1 MILIGL
7 IDSFTDYWSN
17 INATESVERYRSMS
31 ATCWSRWHLL
41 VCTSK
46 YSYKYKTEIESLP
59 ENCFS
64 CFNLNKFHQSR
75 RKALFFFIF
84 TFFFCILHTN
94 LYLWYSTK
102 FFSLLHLFLILCQKI
117 QQYYNAS
124 VLNRMMVIL
133 SENWESLFDLTAISL
148 ELFVPSLKQT
158 LKDVHDCL
166 RDKEQEMIGSKAMRR
181 KNQDMVSNC
190 LVRVSNF
197 QYTQVT
203 TPSIQKFLES
213 ERLIM

>member
-1 MILIGL
+1 MPQNQWNGTEACLQHAGADDI
-7 IDSFTDYWSN
+7 YWCVPASTH
-17 INATESVERYRSMS
+17 ISIKQKLKAFQKIVF
-31 ATCWSRWHLL
+31 L
-41 VCTSK
+41 VFIHYLSTNFIRVGGK
-46 YSYKYKTEIESLP
+46 LY
-59 ENCFS
+59 
-64 CFNLNKFHQSR
+64 
-75 RKALFFFIF
+75 FFFF
-84 TFFFCILHTN
+84 LHFSFVFFIQIYIYDIVLN
-94 LYLWYSTK
+94 
-102 FFSLLHLFLILCQKI
+102 FSRFLHLFWILCQKI
-117 QQYYNAS
+117 QQHYNAS

-133 SENWESLFDLTAISL
+133 SENWECLFDLTAISL

-181 KNQDMVSNC
+181 KHQDMVSNC

-203 TPSIQKFLES
+203 TPSTQKLLEP

>member
-1 MILIGL
+1 MPQTQWNGTEACLQHTGADDIYWCVPASTHISIKQKLKAFQKIVFLVFIQNLSTNFIRVGGKL
-7 IDSFTDYWSN
+7 YFFLFLHFSF
-17 INATESVERYRSMS
+17 V
-31 ATCWSRWHLL
+31 
-41 VCTSK
+41 
-46 YSYKYKTEIESLP
+46 
-59 ENCFS
+59 
-64 CFNLNKFHQSR
+64 
-75 RKALFFFIF
+75 FFIQF
-84 TFFFCILHTN
+84 YIDDIVLN
-94 LYLWYSTK
+94 
-102 FFSLLHLFLILCQKI
+102 FSLFYLCQKI
-117 QQYYNAS
+117 QQHYNAS

-158 LKDVHDCL
+158 LRDVHDCL

-181 KNQDMVSNC
+181 KHQDMVSNC

>member
-1 MILIGL
+1 MPQNQWNGTEACLQHAGADDIYWCVPASTHISIKQKLKAFQKIVFLVFIHNLSTHFIRVWGKL
-7 IDSFTDYWSN
+7 YFFLFLHFSF
-17 INATESVERYRSMS
+17 V
-31 ATCWSRWHLL
+31 
-41 VCTSK
+41 
-46 YSYKYKTEIESLP
+46 
-59 ENCFS
+59 
-64 CFNLNKFHQSR
+64 
-75 RKALFFFIF
+75 FFIQF
-84 TFFFCILHTN
+84 YIDDIVLN
-94 LYLWYSTK
+94 
-102 FFSLLHLFLILCQKI
+102 FSLFYLCQKI
-117 QQYYNAS
+117 QQHYNAS

-158 LKDVHDCL
+158 LRDVHDCL

-181 KNQDMVSNC
+181 KHQDMVSNC